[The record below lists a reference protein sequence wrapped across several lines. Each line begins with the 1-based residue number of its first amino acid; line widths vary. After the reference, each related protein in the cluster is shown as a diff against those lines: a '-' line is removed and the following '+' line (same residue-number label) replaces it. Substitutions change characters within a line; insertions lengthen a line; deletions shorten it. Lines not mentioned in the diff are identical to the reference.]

1 VRVLMAHVEDVMR
14 EASAR
19 WTLVAYFFLSTLFI
33 AIFASAINLDVV
45 DGALAGA
52 SLFGRD
58 MNMRGSTVDAV
69 NFSEVVLGV
78 SSVFAVV
85 LYAFCTFLAIFATAH
100 LVPRLQEKGTIDLYL
115 SRPVSRVKMLLSRY
129 LAGLILAGT
138 NIVYLLGS
146 IWLIMAWKT
155 EVVNPRFLIAGGIM
169 LFVVATLLAFSFL
182 IGVITSSTAVSIMT
196 TYGLCLFS
204 VLLVFHEQ
212 FEATVSK
219 DWQAWLIKTLYW
231 IVPKVT
237 ELGQVVF
244 AFVMSSSDKV
254 PDKIQNLM
262 TVTPFISTGVFA
274 VSCLVLASWLF
285 QRKEF

>member
-1 VRVLMAHVEDVMR
+1 MRVLMAHVEDVMR
-14 EASAR
+14 EAGAR

-33 AIFASAINLDVV
+33 TIFASAINLDVV

-52 SLFGRD
+52 SLFGKD
-58 MNMRGSTVDAV
+58 MNMRGGSVDAA
-69 NFSEVVLGV
+69 NFSELVMGV

-138 NIVYLLGS
+138 NVIYLLGS
-146 IWLIMAWKT
+146 IWLIMMWKT
-155 EVVNPRFLIAGGIM
+155 EVVNPRFLIAGAIM
-169 LFVVATLLAFSFL
+169 LFVIATLLAFSFL

-196 TYGLCLFS
+196 TYALCLFS
-204 VLLVFHEQ
+204 VLLVWHEE
-212 FEATVSK
+212 FEATVSRE
-219 DWQAWLIKTLYW
+219 WQATLIKGLYW
-231 IVPKVT
+231 VVPKTT
-237 ELGQVVF
+237 ELGQFVF
-244 AFVMSSSDKV
+244 AFVASSSDKV
-254 PDKIQNLM
+254 PERIQNLIQ
-262 TVTPFISTGVFA
+262 VTPFISTGLFA